1 MHLQPPLAAEQT
13 FAPAASS
20 VSLARRFVTDCLE
33 QWDLEPVVW
42 TSQLLLSELATNA
55 VLHAGGSGF
64 TVSVEVL
71 PEGGV
76 RLTIT
81 DDSPRPPRVRDYGT
95 GATTGRGVAL
105 VAELARRWG
114 VEPRTVGKA
123 VWCEVVAEQPRLRL
137 VPDHEE
143 ADDASLDLDSFL
155 GPEDT
160 DGPVPRVRADGQV
173 AA

>member
-1 MHLQPPLAAEQT
+1 VHLQPPLAAEQA

-20 VSLARRFVTDCLE
+20 VSAARRFVTDCLE

-64 TVSVEVL
+64 TVGVEVL
-71 PEGGV
+71 PDGGV
-76 RLTIT
+76 RLTIA

-114 VEPRTVGKA
+114 VEPRAVGKA
-123 VWCEVVAEQPRLRL
+123 VWCEVVPEQPRLRL
-137 VPDHEE
+137 VQDDDG

-155 GPEDT
+155 GPEDA
-160 DGPVPRVRADGQV
+160 DGPTVRVHSDV
-173 AA
+173 AAAA